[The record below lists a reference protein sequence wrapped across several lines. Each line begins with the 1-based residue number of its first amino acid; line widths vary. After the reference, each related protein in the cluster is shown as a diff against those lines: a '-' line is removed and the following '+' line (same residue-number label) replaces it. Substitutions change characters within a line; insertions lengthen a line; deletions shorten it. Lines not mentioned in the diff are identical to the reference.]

1 MSSLSEPEAA
11 RTRAFDPRV
20 SPVQSSPRAASSRAP
35 LESGNAVS
43 GLYPIASQAAPL
55 LGVERLSIVRAVGLR
70 ADAANLA
77 DAFAVGFH
85 DWGAGLVTG
94 ILIDLIAHRLHK
106 MVCASGLRGAG
117 TSACLS
123 FRIL

>member
-1 MSSLSEPEAA
+1 VSSLSEPEAA

-85 DWGAGLVTG
+85 HCILLASS
-94 ILIDLIAHRLHK
+94 ILIGKAANGSRKNVAWPERRFPLNYQ
-106 MVCASGLRGAG
+106 
-117 TSACLS
+117 SA
-123 FRIL
+123 